1 MAIFSNKV
9 LFTLKPII
17 ELLLA
22 ITTSLAWIRIIIAL
36 IRIILNSC
44 VFIDFHWLILGVA
57 VGQITSFVGTAHFK
71 SGNVF
76 LIKIL

>member
-17 ELLLA
+17 ELLFA

-36 IRIILNSC
+36 IRIWILNSC

-57 VGQITSFVGTAHFK
+57 VGQITSFVGIAHFK

-76 LIKIL
+76 